1 MGYSVFCVFLGGLV
15 ASLTILAA
23 LQVVSVLKL
32 WQLRRT
38 PLPTIERPPI
48 TVLKPLS
55 GVDRE
60 LYGNLE
66 AFARQDYPTFQI
78 VFGVADASDPVLP
91 LVRAFVREHPEL
103 DLAVCVG
110 APRTGAN
117 PKVSNLEAMMKHA
130 RYPHLLIS
138 DADVRPGADYL
149 RTIASEL
156 ASGDLVHSA
165 PVGSGQRRLGAILES
180 LHLNC
185 FVAATLTGTELV
197 GHHCVVGKS
206 MLFRR
211 DHLEQVGGFAS
222 VRDVLAEDYVLGQKF
237 RHAGLRVRLSRY
249 RLNVV
254 QPRRSVGGFV
264 ERHLRWAQMRRWV
277 SPGAFA
283 CEALGNP
290 VGWLLL
296 WLPSILASVAP
307 GERQFWLLLALAV
320 LGGKLAMDALVFRV
334 TSGRRVRLR
343 ELLCLPLKDLLIACV
358 WVAAVFDRRVNWRG
372 NALTIGPGSVIVPCG
387 DGGSG
392 FYPLRG
398 TNPDADVETALN
410 LAASSRRASHSS
422 LQDCAG

>member
-149 RTIASEL
+149 RTR
-156 ASGDLVHSA
+156 
-165 PVGSGQRRLGAILES
+165 QRARLG
-180 LHLNC
+180 
-185 FVAATLTGTELV
+185 
-197 GHHCVVGKS
+197 
-206 MLFRR
+206 
-211 DHLEQVGGFAS
+211 
-222 VRDVLAEDYVLGQKF
+222 
-237 RHAGLRVRLSRY
+237 
-249 RLNVV
+249 
-254 QPRRSVGGFV
+254 
-264 ERHLRWAQMRRWV
+264 
-277 SPGAFA
+277 
-283 CEALGNP
+283 
-290 VGWLLL
+290 
-296 WLPSILASVAP
+296 
-307 GERQFWLLLALAV
+307 
-320 LGGKLAMDALVFRV
+320 
-334 TSGRRVRLR
+334 
-343 ELLCLPLKDLLIACV
+343 
-358 WVAAVFDRRVNWRG
+358 
-372 NALTIGPGSVIVPCG
+372 
-387 DGGSG
+387 
-392 FYPLRG
+392 
-398 TNPDADVETALN
+398 
-410 LAASSRRASHSS
+410 
-422 LQDCAG
+422 